1 LTPVVLTLTGETAHD
16 RSAIEHAAEVLR
28 GGGLVAFPTETVYG
42 LGALARSPEA
52 VAAIFAAKGRPSTD
66 PLIVHVLADWPLDE
80 IFDLADP
87 VPGLRNGADDELTDE
102 LIAAHWPGP
111 LTIVRDKHH
120 SIPDIVT
127 AGGSTVAVRA
137 PAHPV
142 AQALLAAV
150 GEPIAAPSANRFSYI
165 SATTAA
171 HVVADLGDAVDVVI
185 DGGPATAGIEST
197 VVRIDGDVL
206 IVLRHGA
213 LGIDALTAAIDRG
226 VDVVVPAPDSA
237 TDQSPG
243 RLVRHYAPATTA
255 VACPAGVTP
264 PADLDGPVCYV
275 GYHDDL
281 PALPSDWMVRDLG
294 SIEDLDAVAVGLY
307 TALREL
313 DDGAFATLVLQLTGR
328 GGLGA
333 AIDDRLRRSAS
344 GRVL

>member
-1 LTPVVLTLTGETAHD
+1 MVLTLTGETAHD
-16 RSAIEHAAEVLR
+16 RSAIEHAADVLR

-52 VAAIFAAKGRPSTD
+52 VAGIFAAKGRPSTD

-87 VPGLRNGADDELTDE
+87 VPGLGNGADDELTDE

-171 HVVADLGDAVDVVI
+171 HVVADLGDAVDLVL

-226 VDVVVPAPDSA
+226 VDVVVPAPDTA

-243 RLVRHYAPATTA
+243 RLVRHYAPATAA
-255 VACPAGVTP
+255 VACPAGTTP
-264 PADLDGPVCYV
+264 PDDLDRPVCYV
-275 GYHDDL
+275 GYHD
-281 PALPSDWMVRDLG
+281 ALPPLPSHWAFRDLG
-294 SIEDLDAVAVGLY
+294 PIEDLDAVAAGLY

-328 GGLGA
+328 DGLGA

>member
-1 LTPVVLTLTGETAHD
+1 LTPVVHTLTGNEAAD
-16 RSAIEHAAEVLR
+16 ANAIAHAADILR
-28 GGGLVAFPTETVYG
+28 SGGLVGFPTETVYG

-52 VAAIFAAKGRPSTD
+52 VARIFAAKGRPATD

-80 IFDLADP
+80 VFAPADALTQT
-87 VPGLRNGADDELTDE
+87 VTDE

-111 LTIVRDKHH
+111 LTLVRAKHP

-127 AGGSTVAVRA
+127 AEGPTVAVRA

-171 HVVADLGDAVDVVI
+171 HVVADLGDSVDLVL

-197 VVRIDGDVL
+197 VVRIAGDAL

-213 LGIDALTAAIDRG
+213 LGIDAITAAVERG
-226 VDVVVPAPDSA
+226 VDVVEPAA
-237 TDQSPG
+237 TEAPTASPG
-243 RLVRHYAPATTA
+243 RLVRHYAPATA
-255 VACPAGVTP
+255 AFACPVGVTP
-264 PADLDGPVCYV
+264 PTDLDGPVCYV
-275 GYHDDL
+275 GYRDALPDL
-281 PALPSDWMVRDLG
+281 PDSWALRDLG
-294 SIEDLDAVAVGLY
+294 CIDDLDAVAAGLY
-307 TALREL
+307 AALREL
-313 DDGAFATLVLQLTGR
+313 DQAGHATLVLQLTGR
-328 GGLGA
+328 SGLGA

-344 GRVL
+344 GRVLG

>member
-1 LTPVVLTLTGETAHD
+1 MVLTLTGETAHD
-16 RSAIEHAAEVLR
+16 RSAIEHAADVLR

-52 VAAIFAAKGRPSTD
+52 VARIFAAKGRPSTD

-80 IFDLADP
+80 VFDLADP
-87 VPGLRNGADDELTDE
+87 GLVDGLGNGADDELTDE

-171 HVVADLGDAVDVVI
+171 HVVADLGDAVDIVL

-213 LGIDALTAAIDRG
+213 LGIDALTAALDRG

-255 VACPAGVTP
+255 VACPAATTP
-264 PADLDGPVCYV
+264 PDDLDGPVCYV
-275 GYHDDL
+275 GYHDAM
-281 PALPSDWMVRDLG
+281 PALPSEWTVRDLG
-294 SIEDLDAVAVGLY
+294 SIEALDAVAAGLY

-313 DDGAFATLVLQLTGR
+313 DDGTFTTLVLQLTGR
-328 GGLGA
+328 DGIGA